1 MVLGSS
7 RAVAKATFTEF
18 FKDTGELTKSVLCYY
33 RRNSIIFPPETYVIA
48 RKTSQHC
55 KIVKLS

>member
-1 MVLGSS
+1 MALGSS
-7 RAVAKATFTEF
+7 RAVAKATFRE

-33 RRNSIIFPPETYVIA
+33 RRNSILFPPETYVIA